1 MLNILKLQGTE
12 KRLYQWVA
20 PLVMNPKVLRQNYN
34 FPFRT
39 DEDFVWYL
47 AFQGRK
53 LLGFVPVEIKRS
65 EYVINN
71 YYTPGRDADMLRQ
84 LLQEVIEQ
92 TPQDRPLA
100 AIAFLED
107 EQLFG
112 ELGFK
117 EEKRWTRYLKMSR
130 R

>member
-1 MLNILKLQGTE
+1 
-12 KRLYQWVA
+12 
-20 PLVMNPKVLRQNYN
+20 MNPKVLRQNYN

-53 LLGFVPVEIKRS
+53 LLGFVPVETKRS

-92 TPQDRPLA
+92 TAIMSYFDEAETKNINQMWINIRCFHIADVPVGVWLLVTVIVLA
-100 AIAFLED
+100 LAVA
-107 EQLFG
+107 
-112 ELGFK
+112 
-117 EEKRWTRYLKMSR
+117 YMHHR
-130 R
+130 RNQMWR

>member
-1 MLNILKLQGTE
+1 M
-12 KRLYQWVA
+12 
-20 PLVMNPKVLRQNYN
+20 
-34 FPFRT
+34 
-39 DEDFVWYL
+39 
-47 AFQGRK
+47 
-53 LLGFVPVEIKRS
+53 PVETKRS

-112 ELGFK
+112 ELEFSV
-117 EEKRWTRYLKMSR
+117 LS
-130 R
+130 